1 MGVEEWR
8 SEGRGG
14 QMKGKGR
21 RGEVREKVRDGKRT
35 VGGGEGR
42 GYIYLCV
49 LEDGF
54 LINVLVLARVLDVG
68 LHPADVFTATK
79 TPRLKALEDGGRGE
93 Y

>member
-8 SEGRGG
+8 SEARGG
-14 QMKGKGR
+14 EMRGKGR
-21 RGEVREKVRDGKRT
+21 RGEVREKGRDGKRT
-35 VGGGEGR
+35 VGAGEGR

-68 LHPADVFTATK
+68 LHPTDVFTATK
-79 TPRLKALEDGGRGE
+79 TPLFKALEGGGRGE
-93 Y
+93 H

>member
-1 MGVEEWR
+1 M
-8 SEGRGG
+8 RGKG
-14 QMKGKGR
+14 GERKGKGWEEDSG
-21 RGEVREKVRDGKRT
+21 GEGVP

-42 GYIYLCV
+42 RYIYLCV

-79 TPRLKALEDGGRGE
+79 TPLLKALEGGGRGE

>member
-1 MGVEEWR
+1 M
-8 SEGRGG
+8 RGKG
-14 QMKGKGR
+14 GERKGKGWEEDSG
-21 RGEVREKVRDGKRT
+21 GEEEDS
-35 VGGGEGR
+35 GGEEGR

-79 TPRLKALEDGGRGE
+79 TPLLKALEGGGRGE

>member
-1 MGVEEWR
+1 VLLWEWR
-8 SEGRGG
+8 SGGVRGG
-14 QMKGKGR
+14 EMRGKGGERKGKGWEEDSG
-21 RGEVREKVRDGKRT
+21 GE
-35 VGGGEGR
+35 EGR

-79 TPRLKALEDGGRGE
+79 TPLLKALEGGGRGE

>member
-1 MGVEEWR
+1 
-8 SEGRGG
+8 
-14 QMKGKGR
+14 
-21 RGEVREKVRDGKRT
+21 VREKGGDGKRT

-42 GYIYLCV
+42 RYIYLCV

-54 LINVLVLARVLDVG
+54 LINVLVFARILDVG

-79 TPRLKALEDGGRGE
+79 TPLLKALGGGGRGE